1 VKNYMSRV
9 IKTILLMMTAVLAW
23 VPTGWAYSPAGPVGN
38 GGDAWQVPEDGFGP
52 PTDVIAP
59 KNLGEE
65 YRRNVPTL
73 IYACDANFLNYF
85 GTSGKQA
92 VDNAFI
98 ALNKAFTNSP
108 TGMRTGLD
116 GYSATLSEF
125 PLNCRHVNYE
135 AQAFGLYDMKSMIM
149 ADMMEQLGLADPT
162 FYVYGIHNWDH
173 VGNVPC
179 PVGQEYDVVM
189 RNFDYVSSPL
199 YASQYNQYQYS
210 PYINDVLYS
219 YDIIEDCVPPNPIRI
234 AAPFTVDPL
243 ANAFSPLAAQEH
255 LGPFIDWG
263 IYYTGLTRDDAAGL
277 RHLMSAQNIK
287 WESIAPDAVVNQ
299 ITTNTD
305 AGSPFTFPP
314 LLTSA
319 ITNFAFGTNGGYYV
333 VTGTTNGSFI
343 GYGDLVAFLAFTKTN
358 SPASVQAAY
367 PGVVISSVSY
377 TGMVVQV
384 PNIIGYYTNPPYGS
398 PVGSPPV
405 LVITTNYTQAFQLFY
420 NYTFANIFTNHLVS
434 TPQLLETLTVG
445 TPPGSPVGTP
455 GTTNISIKYLP
466 GQSGDF
472 FVLPL
477 FQTYTNVCPI
487 DILPWGTITNVLA
500 ITNGLGLAL
509 TNSTTTNLQSAIF
522 TVSYFTNYS
531 YEMLPVNCTQVA
543 GATGLYEGIQ
553 KIQFVGTNY
562 DSLLGQFFYPVTN
575 FYTMNFVTN
584 GQVQVQYLQRVVTR
598 PDFIF
603 SALDLT
609 PGPNS
614 VIFNVSE
621 QTTVPPFITANVPPG
636 LAGPGTIASVGAESI
651 TFNKDGPV
659 LFNSFATT
667 LNGDSYFVQPSYD
680 QFGNIASDLYYEF
693 YFMMASYDGTTN
705 APIIYP
711 NGASIDN
718 LQNQILVNVSP
729 ATVPNGQ
736 NGISYTPVTFTAQST
751 YFVTPFSWSA
761 SGLPAGLT
769 LTSKADNTATL
780 SGTPSQSGAFTFTI
794 TLTDSMS
801 RSVQWTYTITIQ

>member
-1 VKNYMSRV
+1 VKKYMSRV
-9 IKTILLMMTAVLAW
+9 MKTVLLIMAAVLGCLPASRAW
-23 VPTGWAYSPAGPVGN
+23 SPAGPVGN
-38 GGDAWQVPEDGFGP
+38 GGDGWQGP
-52 PTDVIAP
+52 STGYGPARDIVAP

-65 YRRNVPTL
+65 YRRNVPFL
-73 IYACDANFLNYF
+73 YYACDANFLNYF
-85 GTSGKQA
+85 GTEGQQA
-92 VDNAFI
+92 IDSAFI
-98 ALNKAFTNSP
+98 SLNKAFTNSP
-108 TGMRTGLD
+108 TGQQTGLD
-116 GYSATLSEF
+116 GYSLSLSEF
-125 PLNCRHVNYE
+125 PLQCRHLNYE
-135 AQAFGLYDMKSMIM
+135 AQAFALFDIKTEIM
-149 ADMMEQLGLADPT
+149 TLMMEQFGLADPT
-162 FYVYGIHNWDH
+162 AYVYGLHNWDH
-173 VGNVPC
+173 VGNVAC

-199 YASQYNQYQYS
+199 RATQYNQYQYS
-210 PYINDVLYS
+210 PYINDVLYTYS
-219 YDIIEDCVPPNPIRI
+219 IQEFCQAPPTPWRF
-234 AAPFTVDPL
+234 ALPAPVDLLADPFTPL
-243 ANAFSPLAAQEH
+243 ATQAATFGQ
-255 LGPFIDWG
+255 
-263 IYYTGLTRDDAAGL
+263 YATGLTRDDAAGL

-287 WESIAPDAVVNQ
+287 WESIAPDAVVNL

-314 LLTSA
+314 TLTS
-319 ITNFAFGTNGGYYV
+319 ILTNFAFGANGGYYV

-358 SPASVQAAY
+358 PPAAVQAAY

-466 GQSGDF
+466 GKSGDF

-543 GATGLYEGIQ
+543 GATGLYEGIE
-553 KIQFVGTNY
+553 KSQFIGTSY
-562 DSLLGQFFYPVTN
+562 DSLLGQFYNPITN
-575 FYTMNFVTN
+575 FYTMNYVTN
-584 GQVQVQYLQRVVTR
+584 SQVQVQYLQRVVTH
-598 PDFIF
+598 PDFIM

-614 VIFNVSE
+614 PIFQIE
-621 QTTVPPFITANVPPG
+621 DQITAPPFITANVPPG
-636 LAGPGTIASVGAESI
+636 LAGPGTIASIGAETLS
-651 TFNKDGPV
+651 FNKDGPTF
-659 LFNSFATT
+659 FNSFATT
-667 LNGDSYFVQPSYD
+667 LNGNSYFVEPALDSLGQLS
-680 QFGNIASDLYYEF
+680 SDLYYDF
-693 YFMMASYDGTTN
+693 YFLWGTFDGTTN

-711 NGASIDN
+711 SGTSIDN
-718 LQNQILVNVSP
+718 LQNQILVSLSPSTVSNGTNGVAYGP
-729 ATVPNGQ
+729 VQFKAT
-736 NGISYTPVTFTAQST
+736 TT

-761 SGLPAGLT
+761 SGLPPGLS
-769 LTSKADNTATL
+769 LTSNADNTATL
-780 SGTPSQSGAFTFTI
+780 SGTPTQPGGYTFTI

-801 RSVQWTYTITIQ
+801 RTVQWTYTITIQ